1 MFLNSIDR
9 KPLFQKPDGNVVRDL
24 TQSMFDF
31 RTDDY
36 INFSVYRVPRDYAM
50 RPDLIAQVMYNNT
63 IYTEYILKYNG
74 ISNPFTIGEGDVIVV
89 PDLNSAKRN
98 TKTRNDSI
106 EGSDAQRIRNSYKYI
121 DPTKVPKR
129 DEALDNFDRRSFSK
143 KSDTIGDGVLP
154 PNIAKEGERGI
165 TYRNGRVYFGE
176 NIGESACLKNGMSS
190 AEFLTKVIKTR
201 KV

>member
-89 PDLNSAKRN
+89 PDL
-98 TKTRNDSI
+98 I
-106 EGSDAQRIRNSYKYI
+106 
-121 DPTKVPKR
+121 
-129 DEALDNFDRRSFSK
+129 
-143 KSDTIGDGVLP
+143 VL
-154 PNIAKEGERGI
+154 KEIQKLEMI
-165 TYRNGRVYFGE
+165 V
-176 NIGESACLKNGMSS
+176 
-190 AEFLTKVIKTR
+190 
-201 KV
+201 